1 MAENNMIQNDLFDKV
16 ETADWAVNPFSAIG
30 EDWMLVTAGNAE
42 AANTMTASW
51 GGLGVLWG
59 QDVAFV
65 FIRPQRYTKEF
76 MDREGKF
83 SLSFFDGYKKE
94 MGLLGSVSGRDRD
107 KIAEAGLHL
116 TMLDGVPTFEEA
128 RQVLV
133 LETLYTDEIKPEK
146 FLADGLDER
155 WYPNR
160 DYHTVY
166 VAKVL
171 GAYVKR

>member
-1 MAENNMIQNDLFDKV
+1 MFEKITTAEF
-16 ETADWAVNPFSAIG
+16 AANPFTAIG
-30 EDWMLVTAGNAE
+30 EDWMLVTAGNE
-42 AANTMTASW
+42 AKVNTMTASW

-76 MDREGKF
+76 VDREGRF
-83 SLSFFDGYKKE
+83 SLCFFDGYKKE

-107 KIAEAGLHL
+107 KIAEAGMHPQL
-116 TMLDGVPTFEEA
+116 LDGVPVFEEA
-128 RQVLV
+128 RQVL
-133 LETLYTDEIKPEK
+133 LLQTLYTDEIKPER
-146 FLADGLDER
+146 FVDAGLDEK
-155 WYPNR
+155 WYPGH

-171 GAYVKR
+171 GAYVRR